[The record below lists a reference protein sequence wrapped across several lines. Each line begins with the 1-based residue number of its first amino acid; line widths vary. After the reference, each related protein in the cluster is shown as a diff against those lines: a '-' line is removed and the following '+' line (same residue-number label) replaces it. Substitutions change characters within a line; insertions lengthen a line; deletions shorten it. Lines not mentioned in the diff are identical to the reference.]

1 MERLNYRRN
10 GIARS
15 LKTQRTYTISLI
27 VSDISNPFFS
37 TLVRGVEDAL
47 AEEGYSLIICNT
59 DENAEKERRYLNISL
74 EKGVDGAILFP
85 TGNKEEDIEQL
96 IKKQHAF
103 VFVDRI
109 TPGIAGDAVLSE
121 NIKGAYQAVKHLLEW
136 DHRRIG
142 IIMGLESISAIQE
155 RLKGYDQALRSFSLA
170 RDAELI
176 VNGSSKTQE
185 GYEAC
190 LKLLDI
196 ADPPTA
202 IFSTNNLMS
211 QGVLRA
217 LKEKGLSY
225 PKDVSVVGFDDFEEA
240 ALYNP
245 PLTVVSPKPYEMGF
259 KANTA
264 HLVLYFYLCMRYL
277 LSKKG

>member
-1 MERLNYRRN
+1 M
-10 GIARS
+10 
-15 LKTQRTYTISLI
+15 
-27 VSDISNPFFS
+27 
-37 TLVRGVEDAL
+37 EDAL